1 MRNSRT
7 ALRGEPVVVNIYAK
21 VLFVGEP
28 FKR

>member
-7 ALRGEPVVVNIYAK
+7 VPRGEPVVVNIYAK
-21 VLFVGEP
+21 VLFVGGL